1 MIFELLVNILLF
13 LILPQIIQTEDQ
25 GTYTP
30 KLTHNVDLP
39 SKSRPVLHWSVYT
52 YSKPFIYTVT

>member
-39 SKSRPVLHWSVYT
+39 SKSRPVLH
-52 YSKPFIYTVT
+52 